1 MNQISLNLNYF
12 NSLNLYILQED
23 YAVAIM
29 KDYYYYYVCEYNNNY
44 NDDNRI
50 SNPTVGLV
58 KSPLNSITDTG
69 IIIIIIFILYR
80 RNKKVLIFRC
90 YYSMYTITKF

>member
-1 MNQISLNLNYF
+1 MNQISLKLNYF

-29 KDYYYYYVCEYNNNY
+29 KDYYYYYACKYNY
-44 NDDNRI
+44 DDDNRI
-50 SNPTVGLV
+50 SNPRVGLV
-58 KSPLNSITDTG
+58 KSPLNSITDIG

-80 RNKKVLIFRC
+80 RNKKVLIFRRC
-90 YYSMYTITKF
+90 YSMYTITKF

>member
-1 MNQISLNLNYF
+1 MNQISLKLNYF

-58 KSPLNSITDTG
+58 KSPLNSITDIG

-90 YYSMYTITKF
+90 YYSMYTITEF